1 MAYYD
6 RCQIISPQDS
16 PSPNQKIQDDAGF
29 LPAEGTRRAAR
40 QELLLQFGALQGLDL
55 HLCRSTLS
63 ALGSVL
69 FNMEVSQK

>member
-1 MAYYD
+1 MAYD
-6 RCQIISPQDS
+6 RICQIISPQDS

-55 HLCRSTLS
+55 HLLCRSTWS

-69 FNMEVSQK
+69 FNMEVS